1 MRADISPIENQRSQT
16 IYNLYNIYKCINIYN
31 RVIQSHVYMK
41 YTCAHMNGCMCLCAK
56 NAIVGFH
63 GSLAFYCCSVLI
75 EVCVVATE
83 RPDRGNQG
91 ANQQP
96 QRSTGDGPEIGR
108 SVGRSVVAVL
118 YVVALSRLASAVAP
132 FLGNSGGFSSARG
145 HRQHAKSPTNVVIR
159 GRRIE
164 E

>member
-16 IYNLYNIYKCINIYN
+16 IYNIYNIYTHH
-31 RVIQSHVYMK
+31 RVIQSHVR

-91 ANQQP
+91 AK
-96 QRSTGDGPEIGR
+96 QRSPSGIQATDQR
-108 SVGRSVVAVL
+108 SVGRSVGRAV
-118 YVVALSRLASAVAP
+118 SRRS
-132 FLGNSGGFSSARG
+132 FICSG
-145 HRQHAKSPTNVVIR
+145 AKSFSVGGGAISRKFR
-159 GRRIE
+159 GVWQRPRS
-164 E
+164 

>member
-16 IYNLYNIYKCINIYN
+16 IYNIYNIYTHH
-31 RVIQSHVYMK
+31 RVIQSHVR

-91 ANQQP
+91 AK
-96 QRSTGDGPEIGR
+96 QRSPSGIQATDQRSVGR

-132 FLGNSGGFSSARG
+132 FLGNSGGFGSARG
-145 HRQHAKSPTNVVIR
+145 HRQHAKSPTNVMVR